1 MHPDSFSR
9 GVEKS
14 LRRKRIQ
21 KFTLYLNTDV
31 TQVKQIQPNDAADV
45 ERERE
50 GEGEGERDLQRE
62 TINIGSSA
70 RRNAEGGRWD

>member
-50 GEGEGERDLQRE
+50 RGRERDLQRE